1 MKKRPMHRGK
11 TKNRKI
17 RYAVVGLGHLAQ
29 VAVLPGFA
37 GATNS
42 ELVALVSGDRQKARK
57 VARQYNID
65 RIYSYDQYE
74 DCLSEG
80 VDAVYIVLPNHLH
93 SAYTLRAAKA
103 GVHILCEK
111 PMAVSS
117 IECREMIK
125 AARDHKCKLMIGYRL
140 HFEQGNLQAIKM
152 AQSGK
157 FGEVRY
163 FSSDFSQQVVA
174 DNIRLTQPTSKGGG
188 PLYDMGVYCINA
200 ARYLFRAEPEEVIG
214 TVASVKSAKFA
225 KTDEMV
231 SVVMRF
237 PRERIATFTVSFG
250 AAEMDRYSLVGTK
263 GSLRAEP
270 GFEYAGGINLKA
282 KVGEKTKTLNFRK
295 RDQFSAEIS
304 YFSECI
310 LKNKDPEPSGE
321 EGLADVRIV
330 EAIYKSVSS
339 GKVVRLET
347 YEKFKRPSMAQEIS
361 KPAHSKPKTI
371 NVESP
376 SGEAA

>member
-1 MKKRPMHRGK
+1 MHRGN

-42 ELVALVSGDRQKARK
+42 ELVALVSGDSQKARK

-65 RIYSYDQYE
+65 GIYSYNQYE
-74 DCLSEG
+74 ECLG
-80 VDAVYIVLPNHLH
+80 AGIDAVYIVLPNHLH
-93 SAYTLRAAKA
+93 SVFTLRAARA

-117 IECREMIK
+117 TECREMIK
-125 AARDHKCKLMIGYRL
+125 AARDHKCKLMIAYRL
-140 HFEQGNLQAIKM
+140 HFEQGNLQAIRM

-174 DNIRLTQPTSKGGG
+174 DNVRLTQPTSRGGG

-214 TVASVKSAKFA
+214 TVASVNSAKFA

-231 SVVMRF
+231 SVIMRF

-250 AAEMDRYSLVGTK
+250 ADEMDRYSLVGTK
-263 GSLRAEP
+263 GSLTAEP
-270 GFEYAGGINLKA
+270 GYEYAGGINLKVQ
-282 KVGEKTKTLNFRK
+282 VGEKAQTLKFPK
-295 RDQFSAEIS
+295 RDQFAAEIS
-304 YFSECI
+304 YFSDCI

-321 EGLADVRIV
+321 EGLADIRIV

-339 GKVVRLET
+339 GKVVKVGT
-347 YEKFKRPSMAQEIS
+347 YEKSKRPSMAQKIT
-361 KPAHSKPKTI
+361 KPAHPKPKTI